1 MLCVRVHVC
10 IIIVVIKNIPLFC
23 STYHS
28 FEYLH
33 SKQFA
38 DCDFEN
44 IYNYTTYPLNL
55 LPQCSVIHVH
65 TLGCCQKIKAC
76 ATVPNDSRTHIRRL
90 PKDEGMALELLHLH
104 SCDGHCS
111 AVCCRLSTLV
121 LCIHHVLCM
130 YLRTHLHSCN

>member
-10 IIIVVIKNIPLFC
+10 IIILVIKNIPLFC

-44 IYNYTTYPLNL
+44 INNYTTYL
-55 LPQCSVIHVH
+55 STKSI
-65 TLGCCQKIKAC
+65 
-76 ATVPNDSRTHIRRL
+76 ATVPNESCIHIGML
-90 PKDEGMALELLHLH
+90 PKDEGMCH
-104 SCDGHCS
+104 S
-111 AVCCRLSTLV
+111 AQ
-121 LCIHHVLCM
+121 
-130 YLRTHLHSCN
+130 